1 MLCNAY
7 LLEGAMSARTL
18 HLGELAHIV
27 GQGVGERSPRG
38 EYPLDPDLRDEADNL
53 MLLCADQH
61 GEIDAQGAL
70 DVFSVER
77 LRRLK
82 QEHEDRIR
90 HLTGLGPD
98 RATTVVRLLGSVHG
112 QAVELSRQTAADA
125 VTAQHRYPLFLES
138 YARHGVEIDLRQIPG
153 EHPVPSED
161 SVRAAAGSRTY
172 YEHAVRMIDDVLERR
187 LRVGVERDAVQH
199 VSVFGFARLPL
210 LVYLGARLD
219 DTVPTDVFQRH
230 RVEESWRWP
239 DRNGVGVRFAVNVDQ
254 DVPAGDDAVV
264 VVNVSGRIGR
274 HEVPEG
280 LSAQRRYVI
289 NPVGVSTGPDILRE
303 RASLGLLEGALREF
317 WALLEVEA
325 KAVRRLHVLP
335 ALPMSAAVTLGRVH
349 HFQVHP
355 QLVIYERLA
364 GAYVSTLEIGRS
376 AS

>member
-1 MLCNAY
+1 MY
-7 LLEGAMSARTL
+7 LLEGPMSARTL

-27 GQGVGERSPRG
+27 GQGVGARSPRG
-38 EYPLDPDLRDEADNL
+38 GYPLDPGLRDEADNL
-53 MLLCADQH
+53 MLLCAHQH

-82 QEHEDRIR
+82 REHEDRIR
-90 HLTGLGPD
+90 HLTGLGPE

-112 QAVELSRQTAADA
+112 RAVELSRQTAADA
-125 VTAQHRYPLFLES
+125 VTARHRFPLFLES

-153 EHPVPSED
+153 ERPALSED
-161 SVRAAAGSRTY
+161 AVRAAAGSRAY
-172 YEHAVRMIDDVLERR
+172 YEQAVRIIDDVLEHR
-187 LRVGVERDAVQH
+187 LRAGVERNVVQH

-230 RVEESWRWP
+230 RGEESWRWP
-239 DRNGVGVRFAVNVDQ
+239 DEGGAGVQFAVHVDQ

-264 VVNVSGRIGR
+264 VVNVSGMIGR
-274 HEVPEG
+274 HEVPEE
-280 LSAQRRYVI
+280 LSALRRYVI
-289 NPVGVSTGPDILRE
+289 SPVGVATGPDILRR
-303 RASLGLLEGALREF
+303 RASLGLLEGVLREF
-317 WALLEVEA
+317 FAVLEVEG
-325 KAVRRLHVLP
+325 KPVRRLHVLP
-335 ALPMSAAVTLGRVH
+335 AMPMSAAVALGRAH

-364 GAYVSTLEIGRS
+364 GAYVPTLELGRS
-376 AS
+376 AG